1 MLFTFIDYNSSLWTC
16 DFWSENFIQ
25 FEAFLQV
32 APFCIIEWSSKCK
45 RWTFSASVHFA
56 NKNNAARMKG
66 LFIDVNFD
74 GIEKLPDLGHKESTR
89 PVKGDVHLLR
99 QVFLEQFWK
108 WQKESQFYEIFYL
121 DVCLSCR
128 RSETRA
134 VRSAADG
141 RTMAEVLSN
150 RQIMS
155 RPTNPSP
162 WILYITPFIRME
174 EHQSYLFH
182 IISGI
187 NEYRKRGHKEYNCG
201 NRFKKCGNCRH
212 LLLYLRRA
220 YHLINGGPKKTS
232 TKGQANILIFSYF
245 PIWRYFLIKI
255 YSEGEKICL
264 FWFRIRQFRS
274 NAFCL
279 QLVFCL
285 LIIGDMMIDG
295 NVTKTIHV

>member
-1 MLFTFIDYNSSLWTC
+1 MNLWLLKQ
-16 DFWSENFIQ
+16 NFIQ

-74 GIEKLPDLGHKESTR
+74 GIEKLPYLGHKESTR

-162 WILYITPFIRME
+162 WILYIPPFLRME
-174 EHQSYLFH
+174 ELFVPH
-182 IISGI
+182 NVESMNIEREDTKSTIAAIGLKSAAIADIYCFTCVAPII
-187 NEYRKRGHKEYNCG
+187 
-201 NRFKKCGNCRH
+201 
-212 LLLYLRRA
+212 
-220 YHLINGGPKKTS
+220 
-232 TKGQANILIFSYF
+232 
-245 PIWRYFLIKI
+245 W
-255 YSEGEKICL
+255 
-264 FWFRIRQFRS
+264 
-274 NAFCL
+274 
-279 QLVFCL
+279 
-285 LIIGDMMIDG
+285 
-295 NVTKTIHV
+295 

>member
-1 MLFTFIDYNSSLWTC
+1 MLSNPIDYNSSLWTC

-162 WILYITPFIRME
+162 WILYIMPPFLASWDAIE
-174 EHQSYLFH
+174 PTWVTQSVSQWHCWTELTDVTLV
-182 IISGI
+182 S
-187 NEYRKRGHKEYNCG
+187 EDK
-201 NRFKKCGNCRH
+201 
-212 LLLYLRRA
+212 LLRTLML
-220 YHLINGGPKKTS
+220 
-232 TKGQANILIFSYF
+232 
-245 PIWRYFLIKI
+245 
-255 YSEGEKICL
+255 
-264 FWFRIRQFRS
+264 
-274 NAFCL
+274 
-279 QLVFCL
+279 
-285 LIIGDMMIDG
+285 
-295 NVTKTIHV
+295 